1 MSLRT
6 PRCGTGEP
14 PTDRLIAVLRC
25 GQSTAAKEGRWA
37 KLVELVKLSL
47 DDLELLGHSD
57 EPNLGRYLQSIDPT
71 TKESVYVQKMLTSY
85 ASDGQPPDVL
95 LGDVLYR
102 DVDGMIDP
110 VIKTLVALER
120 IREIVPFLKGRPDS
134 QTLAFWQVASEF
146 VTEFNGV
153 TKSFAYRSRLIEVHG
168 VAKLYEKYRSL
179 PADSTEWSAHKH
191 YAAAAHVP
199 PPSSQR

>member
-14 PTDRLIAVLRC
+14 PTDRLTLVLRC
-25 GQSTAAKEGRWA
+25 GQSAAAKEDRV
-37 KLVELVKLSL
+37 KLVELVTRSL
-47 DDLELLGHSD
+47 DNLELSGHSD
-57 EPNLGRYLQSIDPT
+57 PNLASYLKSIDPT

-191 YAAAAHVP
+191 YAAAAHLP
-199 PPSSQR
+199 PPFLQR

>member
-1 MSLRT
+1 MSLR
-6 PRCGTGEP
+6 PPQCGTGEP
-14 PTDRLIAVLRC
+14 PVDRLTLVLRC
-25 GQSTAAKEGRWA
+25 GQSTAAKEDRV

-57 EPNLGRYLQSIDPT
+57 EPNLGRYLKSIDPT

-102 DVDGMIDP
+102 DVEGMIDP

-120 IREIVPFLKGRPDS
+120 VREVVPFLKGRPGAR
-134 QTLAFWQVASEF
+134 TLAFWQVASEF
-146 VTEFNGV
+146 VTEFNTV
-153 TKSFAYRSRLIEVHG
+153 TKDYAYRSRLIKVHG
-168 VAKLYEKYRSL
+168 VAKLYETYRAL
-179 PADSTEWSAHKH
+179 PADSKVWG
-191 YAAAAHVP
+191 
-199 PPSSQR
+199 